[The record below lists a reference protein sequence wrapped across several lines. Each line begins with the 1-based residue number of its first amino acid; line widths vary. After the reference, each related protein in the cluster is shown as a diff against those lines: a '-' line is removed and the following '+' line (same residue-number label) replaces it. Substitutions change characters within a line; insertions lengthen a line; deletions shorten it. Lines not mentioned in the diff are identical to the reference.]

1 MHMQGLW
8 KWGLVA
14 QSTLHF
20 LFSPHTHTHTYT
32 QKLYIFFGQDNR
44 D

>member
-20 LFSPHTHTHTYT
+20 LFSPHTHTQTKT
-32 QKLYIFFGQDNR
+32 LYIFFRQDNR

>member
-20 LFSPHTHTHTYT
+20 LFSPHTHTH
-32 QKLYIFFGQDNR
+32 KLYIFFRQDNR

>member
-20 LFSPHTHTHTYT
+20 LFSPHTHTHTH
-32 QKLYIFFGQDNR
+32 KLYIFFRQDNR